1 MKTFLDTSILAYAVD
16 PRDQTK
22 RDRARQSMIEV
33 EGRST
38 VVISTQ
44 VMLEL
49 HSVFTS
55 KLRMDPAQSR
65 GLVQAASMRY
75 EVVTLT
81 SDLIMHGLD
90 VQIIHR
96 LSHWDA
102 CIIVA
107 AAAAGCREI
116 LTEDMQEGA
125 LIEGVRIRNLFN
137 SPRGRE
143 S

>member
-1 MKTFLDTSILAYAVD
+1 MKTFLDTNILAYAVD

-22 RDRARQSMIEV
+22 RDRAKQCMIDV
-33 EGRST
+33 ESRST

-55 KLRMDPAQSR
+55 TLRMDPAQSR
-65 GLVQAASMRY
+65 SLVQAASMRY

-81 SDLIMHGLD
+81 SELIMHGLD

-116 LTEDMQEGA
+116 LTEDLQDGA
-125 LIEGVRIRNLFN
+125 FIEGVRVRNPFN
-137 SPRGRE
+137 SPK
-143 S
+143 SAS

>member
-1 MKTFLDTSILAYAVD
+1 MKTFLDTNILAYAAD
-16 PRDQTK
+16 PRDPGK
-22 RDRARQSMIEV
+22 RDRARQALIEV
-33 EGRST
+33 EGRSAI
-38 VVISTQ
+38 VISTQ

-49 HSVFTS
+49 HSVLTA
-55 KLRMDPAQSR
+55 KLRMDAAHAR

-81 SDLIMHGLD
+81 ADLIMRGLD

-107 AAAAGCREI
+107 AAAAGCREV
-116 LTEDMQEGA
+116 LTEDLQDGA
-125 LIEGVRIRNLFN
+125 IIEGVRVRNPLLLQ
-137 SPRGRE
+137 R
-143 S
+143 